1 MIDLIIPDKE
11 NETAP
16 FEALGKKLGYDM
28 VLRAGKLPRD
38 TILNCA
44 NAPEKT
50 RHAIEKTDVR
60 IFFNF
65 EVHHDRDGLHQRKS
79 GFNHVLA
86 AIAHE
91 KEKIIAFNLN
101 TILTTSTA
109 QRGVLLGRMRQNVAL
124 CRKYNV
130 SMLLMSGATNL
141 YEMRAAHD
149 MLAFGELIGM
159 APGEAKKALTLKIV

>member
-16 FEALGKKLGYDM
+16 FEALGKKLGYET
-28 VLRAGKLPRD
+28 VLRVGKLSRD
-38 TILNCA
+38 TILDCA

-50 RHAIEKTDVR
+50 RHAIEKSDIR
-60 IFFNF
+60 IFYNL

-91 KEKIIAFNLN
+91 KEKLVAFNFN
-101 TILTTSTA
+101 TILTTNTA

-124 CRKYNV
+124 CRKYKV
-130 SMLLMSGATNL
+130 TMLLMSGATNL

-149 MLAFGELIGM
+149 LLAFGELIGM
-159 APGEAKKALTLKIV
+159 APGEAKLAMNKQI